1 MAEFKDNI
9 TGKQLVT
16 TTPSEFKT
24 LLAASS
30 DNFITLSDGTR
41 LDPCDESRI
50 PVRLKEGDQAKF
62 VNLEKIATASDGT
75 SLLFRDATRG
85 VVYVPF
91 RKQDYQD
98 GLLSAA
104 SASFS
109 ANTFAQVSSALAF
122 KLNSTPTESLFTFA
136 VEEFYSASG
145 GFTFVGPVT
154 SSFVTLSP
162 EGSASFSGI
171 ANDSENGYNL
181 TFDFSKSNFVTN
193 LSIRGTGAGNR
204 DLIHQVFIPSFPH
217 KFLHTGIVSH
227 SIGLTTSSLTGVG
240 TLGFPTNSI
249 VQSPASGANCLNS
262 ITKNINGL
270 DASSG
275 QYRAF
280 FLKGR
285 VGGDADSGSLYD
297 FLGTTPEILI
307 YSSSVTVASGSFR
320 YQPLPPN
327 DPLWV
332 SQDAFRKATTGSSDI
347 RTLYYVSGSNNGPSG
362 SHTGSGVSQ
371 GFPGARPITQLGSP
385 VHGDPNLRTT
395 ASYGYY
401 SPVGRGVE
409 SQKIYRVNT
418 ASFDNE
424 KFTLSGVPCVMK
436 VGRFTESIPAP

>member
-30 DNFITLSDGTR
+30 DDFVTLSDGTR

-75 SLLFRDATRG
+75 SLAFRDATRG
-85 VVYVPF
+85 VAYVPF

-98 GLLSAA
+98 GVLAA
-104 SASFS
+104 AEDTFSTNAFSQISASL
-109 ANTFAQVSSALAF
+109 TAQFNLI
-122 KLNSTPTESLFTFA
+122 PTESLFTYA
-136 VEEFYSASG
+136 VEEFYTASG
-145 GFTFVGPVT
+145 GFTFIGPVT

-171 ANDSENGYNL
+171 ANDSENSYDL
-181 TFDFSKSNFVTN
+181 TFDFSKSNFVAN
-193 LSIRGTGAGNR
+193 LSIRGTGGN
-204 DLIHQVFIPSFPH
+204 DLIHQIFVPSFPH

-240 TLGFPTNSI
+240 TLGFPTSSI
-249 VQSPASGANCLNS
+249 AQSPASGASCFSS
-262 ITKNINGL
+262 ITKNINGS

-285 VGGDADSGSLYD
+285 VAGDADSGSLYD

-320 YQPLPPN
+320 YQPLSPN
-327 DPLWV
+327 DPLWA
-332 SQDAFRKATTGSSDI
+332 SQNAFRKATTGSSDI

-371 GFPGARPITQLGSP
+371 GFPGAQAITQLGSP

-401 SPVGRGVE
+401 SPVGTGVE

-424 KFTLSGVPCVMK
+424 GFTLSGIPCVMK